1 MCAPCLQLVS
11 LFRDRL
17 FQSILNIWVA
27 SAAAQERHLL
37 EVQQREGGL
46 LSRIAHLESQV
57 SRFLRLPPYSGHQT
71 AFALGPASAQADA
84 AQLAASAA
92 ASAPVTME

>member
-1 MCAPCLQLVS
+1 MVDSFESVLK
-11 LFRDRL
+11 
-17 FQSILNIWVA
+17 IMTA

-46 LSRIAHLESQV
+46 LSRIARLESQV
-57 SRFLRLPPYSGHQT
+57 SWFLRLSPYSGHQT
-71 AFALGPASAQADA
+71 ALALGPASAHADT

-92 ASAPVTME
+92 ASAAASTPITME